1 MDSANQYLLNLRKD
15 KVTAEMEKTWD
26 KEIMDAENKRIA
38 DITAMDIMKTRS
50 TASGSDQAAEMDVLE
65 FTSEELWIQ
74 LGLDL
79 EEKQWA
85 YSFSIHL
92 DELLICHRIE
102 IQDKV
107 RRLGKDPRDED
118 RSAIERDR
126 QVLQVQMEIFATK
139 KAELGILE
147 HNIHSPRDALPGAF
161 DDIDNEEQASAT
173 IDPAQEPATIPLEH
187 FTLALP
193 SAMPAMIGHPIRN
206 VELRLRILQA
216 ARYIQQL
223 QESIA
228 EKSFQYSHVMR
239 KAPRKGVRTR
249 ARTAISKLNDRITA
263 LSRGYTKSR
272 SALIMLR
279 ADEHILNLYKELK
292 KEDLKSSTA
301 ILDANIP
308 GSTGITLSWIW
319 QTNAE
324 KDPNSSPEA
333 VRECIVMLALPVIIF
348 HSPFQIFGFTTC
360 VVVLR
365 NIVGKRSTSCFN
377 MRWSGQHDGLPDK
390 LGCGINERY
399 RPTEMH

>member
-50 TASGSDQAAEMDVLE
+50 TASSSDQAAEMDVLE

-193 SAMPAMIGHPIRN
+193 SAMPDDWTPNTQCGAQITHFAGSKIHPAAAGVNSREVVSILSCHEESPSQRGSYKSAYRN
-206 VELRLRILQA
+206 QQA
-216 ARYIQQL
+216 
-223 QESIA
+223 
-228 EKSFQYSHVMR
+228 K
-239 KAPRKGVRTR
+239 
-249 ARTAISKLNDRITA
+249 
-263 LSRGYTKSR
+263 
-272 SALIMLR
+272 
-279 ADEHILNLYKELK
+279 
-292 KEDLKSSTA
+292 
-301 ILDANIP
+301 
-308 GSTGITLSWIW
+308 
-319 QTNAE
+319 
-324 KDPNSSPEA
+324 
-333 VRECIVMLALPVIIF
+333 
-348 HSPFQIFGFTTC
+348 
-360 VVVLR
+360 
-365 NIVGKRSTSCFN
+365 
-377 MRWSGQHDGLPDK
+377 
-390 LGCGINERY
+390 
-399 RPTEMH
+399 